1 MSTKPSSSRLISVL
15 TIVGILLTASQSWSE
30 ETDLL
35 RIRAALEAADL
46 PPAVSASIQAR
57 IDAAPK
63 PFQLDLAAV
72 LTDRKADS
80 MLLYRVDKTKAL
92 PDGYAPAD
100 LVPLDGTGLSVSR
113 AGHRLRAVAFQALKA
128 MYSAARAD
136 GVTLIVSS
144 SYRSYAYQIEVWDR
158 GSRGRRARRTTAASV
173 RASRP
178 FAAPARHPPSTSAPS
193 PTPSRRRRRPEWLAS
208 RMPRRFGFS
217 LSLPQGHGLRVTG
230 YKWESWHYRYIGK
243 AAASL
248 EKEYFGGIQQYLLQF
263 LEKL

>member
-15 TIVGILLTASQSWSE
+15 TAVGILLTASQSWSE
-30 ETDLL
+30 ETDLS
-35 RIRAALEAADL
+35 RIRAAVEAADL

-144 SYRSYAYQIEVWDR
+144 SYRSYAYQIEVWNR
-158 GSRGRRARRTTAASV
+158 GIAAEGEATTAASSA
-173 RASRP
+173 RPGHSQHQLGTALDFGSITDAFAETKASK
-178 FAAPARHPPSTSAPS
+178 
-193 PTPSRRRRRPEWLAS
+193 WLAIKARPTS
-208 RMPRRFGFS
+208 FS
-217 LSLPQGHGLRVTG
+217 LSFPQGMSRVTG

>member
-1 MSTKPSSSRLISVL
+1 MLFRLSYSGLCRVFAVIGVL
-15 TIVGILLTASQSWSE
+15 LIVRQQWSE
-30 ETDLL
+30 GTDLS
-35 RIRAALEAADL
+35 RIHAALEAADI
-46 PPAVSASIQAR
+46 PPTVSASIQAR

-63 PFQLDLAAV
+63 PFQLNLAAA
-72 LTDRKADS
+72 LTDHKADP

-100 LVPLDGTGLSVSR
+100 LVPLDGTELSVSR
-113 AGHRLRAVAFQALKA
+113 AGHRLRSAAFRALKA
-128 MYSAARAD
+128 MYTAARAD

-144 SYRSYAYQIEVWDR
+144 SYRSYAYQTEVWNR
-158 GSRGRRARRTTAASV
+158 GVAAEGEAATAASSA
-173 RASRP
+173 RPGHSQHQLGTAIDFGSITDAFAETKASQ
-178 FAAPARHPPSTSAPS
+178 
-193 PTPSRRRRRPEWLAS
+193 WLAINA
-208 RMPRRFGFS
+208 RRFGFS
-217 LSLPQGHGLRVTG
+217 LSFPQGMSSVTG